1 MRGVL
6 LMVGLVELLG
16 SGCGPSVL
24 VRYQVAP
31 LIDLGDVTTVG
42 VEAHGESSVQQQ
54 AAALIT
60 ARLQQRLK
68 EQATFKVSACAQRP
82 CDEVQVWATAEVV
95 EAAISMSETLT
106 QKPEVESVGGN
117 SGAPAR
123 ERTKLAT
130 TVTLRVQV
138 HFARGDGAEFASR
151 DYGLTRHGSA
161 ANVSASTESLLS
173 AAVDELVAVVVHDV
187 TPLQNFVRLVL
198 DADGPLKEGAEL
210 AGRGDL
216 QAAAASFTRVLEA
229 QGNLPGALYDLGVV
243 AEGRSDFAGAR
254 GYYQRAIDASHQAP
268 KYVHAMQALE
278 SNVNAQPAP

>member
-6 LMVGLVELLG
+6 VGVVLGAMLG

-42 VEAHGESSVQQQ
+42 VEARGESSVQQQ
-54 AAALIT
+54 AAALIS

-68 EQATFKVSACAQRP
+68 EQATFKVGACPQRP
-82 CDEVQVWATAEVV
+82 CGEVQAWATAEVV

-130 TVTLRVQV
+130 AVALRVRV

-187 TPLQNFVRLVL
+187 TPVQNFVRLAL
-198 DADGPLKEGAEL
+198 EADGALKEGAEL
-210 AGRGDL
+210 ASRGDL
-216 QAAAASFTRVLEA
+216 KAASAAFERVLEA
-229 QGNLPGALYDLGVV
+229 QVDLPGALYDLGVV

-268 KYVHAMQALE
+268 TYVHALQALE
-278 SNVNAQPAP
+278 ANVNAQRAP